1 MFKDSRKGWLAKL
14 EVGSK
19 VGIKH
24 KGVTYGG
31 TVSLVTALG
40 VLLVR
45 CENGLK
51 FKIMPDGFSSTK
63 DSEVVPYGEVTE
75 S

>member
-1 MFKDSRKGWLAKL
+1 MFKDSRKGWISKL
-14 EVGSK
+14 TVGSK
-19 VGIKH
+19 VGLRH
-24 KGVTYGG
+24 KDVIYGG

-45 CENGLK
+45 CENNLK
-51 FKIMPDGFSSTK
+51 FKIMPDGYSSTK
-63 DSEVVPYGEVTE
+63 DSEVLPYGEVEE

>member
-1 MFKDSRKGWLAKL
+1 MFKDSRKGWISKL
-14 EVGSK
+14 TVGSK

-24 KGVTYGG
+24 KDVIYGG

-45 CENGLK
+45 CENNLK
-51 FKIMPDGFSSTK
+51 FKIMPDGYSSTK
-63 DSEVVPYGEVTE
+63 DSEVVSYGEVEE

>member
-1 MFKDSRKGWLAKL
+1 MFKDSRKGWISKL
-14 EVGSK
+14 TVGSK
-19 VGIKH
+19 VGIRH
-24 KGVTYGG
+24 KDVIYGG

-45 CENGLK
+45 CENNLK
-51 FKIMPDGFSSTK
+51 FKIMPDGYSSTK
-63 DSEVVPYGEVTE
+63 DSEVVPYGEVEE

>member
-1 MFKDSRKGWLAKL
+1 MFKDSRKGWISKL
-14 EVGSK
+14 TVGSK
-19 VGIKH
+19 VGVKH
-24 KGVTYGG
+24 KDVIYGG

-45 CENGLK
+45 CENNLK
-51 FKIMPDGFSSTK
+51 FKIMPDGYSSTK
-63 DSEVVPYGEVTE
+63 DSEVVPYGEVEE

>member
-1 MFKDSRKGWLAKL
+1 MFKDSRKGWISKL
-14 EVGSK
+14 VVGSK
-19 VGIKH
+19 VGVKY
-24 KGVTYGG
+24 KGVIYGG

-45 CENGLK
+45 CENNLK
-51 FKIMPDGFSSTK
+51 FKIMPDGYSSTK
-63 DSEVVPYGEVTE
+63 DSEVVSYGEVEE

>member
-1 MFKDSRKGWLAKL
+1 MFKDSRKGWISKL
-14 EVGSK
+14 TVGSK
-19 VGIKH
+19 VGIRH
-24 KGVTYGG
+24 KDVIYGG

-45 CENGLK
+45 CENNLK

-63 DSEVVPYGEVTE
+63 DSEVVPFGEVEE

>member
-1 MFKDSRKGWLAKL
+1 MFKDSRKGWISKL
-14 EVGSK
+14 TVGSK

-24 KGVTYGG
+24 KDVIYGG

-45 CENGLK
+45 CENNLK
-51 FKIMPDGFSSTK
+51 FKIMPDGYSSMK
-63 DSEVVPYGEVTE
+63 DSEVVPFGEVEE

>member
-1 MFKDSRKGWLAKL
+1 MFKDSRKGWISKL
-14 EVGSK
+14 TVGSK
-19 VGIKH
+19 VGIRH
-24 KGVTYGG
+24 KDVIYGG

-45 CENGLK
+45 CENNLK
-51 FKIMPDGFSSTK
+51 FKIMPDGYSSTK
-63 DSEVVPYGEVTE
+63 DSEVLPYGEFEE

>member
-1 MFKDSRKGWLAKL
+1 MFKDSRKGWISKL
-14 EVGSK
+14 TVGSK

-24 KGVTYGG
+24 KDVIYGG

-45 CENGLK
+45 CENNLK
-51 FKIMPDGFSSTK
+51 FKIMPDGYSSTK
-63 DSEVVPYGEVTE
+63 DSEVLPYGEVEE

>member
-1 MFKDSRKGWLAKL
+1 MFKDSRKGWISKL
-14 EVGSK
+14 TVGSK
-19 VGIKH
+19 VGIRH
-24 KGVTYGG
+24 KDVIYGG

-40 VLLVR
+40 VLLIR
-45 CENGLK
+45 CENNLK

-63 DSEVVPYGEVTE
+63 DSEVLPYGEVEE

>member
-1 MFKDSRKGWLAKL
+1 MFKDSRKGWISKL
-14 EVGSK
+14 TVGSK
-19 VGIKH
+19 VGVKH
-24 KGVTYGG
+24 KDVIYGG

-45 CENGLK
+45 CENNLK
-51 FKIMPDGFSSTK
+51 FKIMPDGYSSTK
-63 DSEVVPYGEVTE
+63 DSEVLPYGEVEE

>member
-1 MFKDSRKGWLAKL
+1 MFKDSRKGWISKL
-14 EVGSK
+14 TVGSK

-24 KGVTYGG
+24 KDVIYSG

-45 CENGLK
+45 CENNLK
-51 FKIMPDGFSSTK
+51 FKIMPDGCNSTK
-63 DSEVVPYGEVTE
+63 DSEVVPYGEVEE

>member
-1 MFKDSRKGWLAKL
+1 MFKDSRKGWISKL
-14 EVGSK
+14 TVGSK
-19 VGIKH
+19 VGIRH
-24 KGVTYGG
+24 KDVIYGG

-45 CENGLK
+45 CENNLK

-63 DSEVVPYGEVTE
+63 DSEVVPYGEVE
-75 S
+75 EI

>member
-1 MFKDSRKGWLAKL
+1 MFKDSRKGWISKLA
-14 EVGSK
+14 VGSK

-24 KGVTYGG
+24 KGVIYGG

-40 VLLVR
+40 VLLIH
-45 CENGLK
+45 CENNLK

-63 DSEVVPYGEVTE
+63 DSEVVSYGEVEE

>member
-1 MFKDSRKGWLAKL
+1 MFKDSRKGWISKL
-14 EVGSK
+14 TVGSK
-19 VGIKH
+19 VGIRH
-24 KGVTYGG
+24 KDVIYGG

-45 CENGLK
+45 CENNLK
-51 FKIMPDGFSSTK
+51 FKIMPDGYSSTK
-63 DSEVVPYGEVTE
+63 DSEVLPYGEVEE

>member
-1 MFKDSRKGWLAKL
+1 MFKDSRKGWILKL
-14 EVGSK
+14 TVGSK

-24 KGVTYGG
+24 KDVIYGG

-45 CENGLK
+45 CENNLK

-63 DSEVVPYGEVTE
+63 DSEVVSYGEVEE

>member
-1 MFKDSRKGWLAKL
+1 MFKDSRKGWISKL
-14 EVGSK
+14 TVGSK
-19 VGIKH
+19 VGVKH
-24 KGVTYGG
+24 KDVIYSG

-45 CENGLK
+45 CEHNLK
-51 FKIMPDGFSSTK
+51 FKIMPDGYSSTK
-63 DSEVVPYGEVTE
+63 DSEVIPYGKMGE

>member
-1 MFKDSRKGWLAKL
+1 MFKDSRKGWISKL
-14 EVGSK
+14 TVGSK

-24 KGVTYGG
+24 KDVIYGG

-45 CENGLK
+45 CENNLK
-51 FKIMPDGFSSTK
+51 FKIMPDGYSSTK
-63 DSEVVPYGEVTE
+63 DSGVLPYGEVEE

>member
-1 MFKDSRKGWLAKL
+1 MFKDSRKGWISKL
-14 EVGSK
+14 TVGSK
-19 VGIKH
+19 VGVKH
-24 KGVTYGG
+24 KDVIYGG

-45 CENGLK
+45 CENNLK
-51 FKIMPDGFSSTK
+51 FKIMPDGYSSTK
-63 DSEVVPYGEVTE
+63 DSEVIPYGEVEE

>member
-1 MFKDSRKGWLAKL
+1 MFKDSRKGWSSKL
-14 EVGSK
+14 TVGSK
-19 VGIKH
+19 VGIRH
-24 KGVTYGG
+24 KDVIYGG

-45 CENGLK
+45 CENNLK
-51 FKIMPDGFSSTK
+51 FKIMPDGYSSTK
-63 DSEVVPYGEVTE
+63 DSEVLPYGEVEE

>member
-1 MFKDSRKGWLAKL
+1 MFKDSRKGWISKL
-14 EVGSK
+14 TVGSK

-24 KGVTYGG
+24 KDVIYGG

-45 CENGLK
+45 CENNLK
-51 FKIMPDGFSSTK
+51 FKIMPDGYSSTK
-63 DSEVVPYGEVTE
+63 DSEVIPYGEVEE

>member
-1 MFKDSRKGWLAKL
+1 MFKDSRKGWISKL
-14 EVGSK
+14 TVGSK

-24 KGVTYGG
+24 KDVIYGG

-45 CENGLK
+45 CENNLK
-51 FKIMPDGFSSTK
+51 FKIMPDGYSSTK
-63 DSEVVPYGEVTE
+63 DSEVVPFGEVEE

>member
-1 MFKDSRKGWLAKL
+1 MFKDSRKGWISKL
-14 EVGSK
+14 TVGSK

-24 KGVTYGG
+24 KDVIYGG

-45 CENGLK
+45 CENNLK

-63 DSEVVPYGEVTE
+63 DSEVVPFGEVEE

>member
-1 MFKDSRKGWLAKL
+1 MFKDSRKGWISKL
-14 EVGSK
+14 TVGSK

-24 KGVTYGG
+24 KDVIYGG

-45 CENGLK
+45 CENNLK
-51 FKIMPDGFSSTK
+51 FKIMPDGYSSTK
-63 DSEVVPYGEVTE
+63 DSEVLPYGEVE
-75 S
+75 ER

>member
-1 MFKDSRKGWLAKL
+1 MFKDSRKGWISKL
-14 EVGSK
+14 TVGSK
-19 VGIKH
+19 VGIRH
-24 KGVTYGG
+24 KDVIYGG

-45 CENGLK
+45 CENNLK

-63 DSEVVPYGEVTE
+63 DSEVLPYGEVEE

>member
-1 MFKDSRKGWLAKL
+1 MFKDSRKGWISKL
-14 EVGSK
+14 TVGSK
-19 VGIKH
+19 VGIRH
-24 KGVTYGG
+24 KDVIYGG

-45 CENGLK
+45 CENNLK
-51 FKIMPDGFSSTK
+51 FKLMPDGYSSTK
-63 DSEVVPYGEVTE
+63 DSEVLPYGEVEE

>member
-1 MFKDSRKGWLAKL
+1 MFKDSRKGWIVKL
-14 EVGSK
+14 TVGSK

-31 TVSLVTALG
+31 TVSLVTALE
-40 VLLVR
+40 VLLIR
-45 CENGLK
+45 CENNLK

-63 DSEVVPYGEVTE
+63 DSEVVPYGDVEE
-75 S
+75 N

>member
-1 MFKDSRKGWLAKL
+1 MFKDSRKGWISKL
-14 EVGSK
+14 TVGSK
-19 VGIKH
+19 VGIRH
-24 KGVTYGG
+24 KNVIYGG

-45 CENGLK
+45 CENNLK
-51 FKIMPDGFSSTK
+51 FKIMPDGYSSTK
-63 DSEVVPYGEVTE
+63 DSEVLPYGEVEE